1 MVKPARLDMMTIK
14 SQISEADIP
23 RISLGQK
30 AYFTIFSDPDKR
42 HDIEVRTIEPA
53 SETTHSVEPPLLP
66 FPVSRMLQT
75 ITTRSRMCPILIIG
89 YLLV

>member
-42 HDIEVRTIEPA
+42 HDIEVRTI
-53 SETTHSVEPPLLP
+53 
-66 FPVSRMLQT
+66 
-75 ITTRSRMCPILIIG
+75 
-89 YLLV
+89 